1 MKKCVSICKL
11 HTILEV
17 APSKKIR
24 CLREKALSIQA
35 RISVTNRVKIGP
47 DSDSERQRHQKPTKI
62 ASDAVSERTISAPG
76 AILGDFGVPDGRQIS
91 SKMRSKKRQQKKLKK
106 IDRTYKHELGRRHV
120 LGQRG
125 GKEGSYFV

>member
-17 APSKKIR
+17 APSKKNR

-35 RISVTNRVKIGP
+35 RISVKNRVKIGP

-62 ASDAVSERTISAPG
+62 ACDAVPERSFSAPG
-76 AILGDFGVPDGRQIS
+76 PIFGDFGPPDGS
-91 SKMRSKKRQQKKLKK
+91 QK
-106 IDRTYKHELGRRHV
+106 
-120 LGQRG
+120 
-125 GKEGSYFV
+125 S